1 MRLGY
6 CGGDRWLL
14 AADLDGETA
23 DAVGDAVLVVEG
35 LDPAA
40 VDPAQR
46 VQITATVE
54 DWLFAPDGRGDRSGL
69 TR

>member
-46 VQITATVE
+46 VQITAMVE
-54 DWLFAPDGRGDRSGL
+54 DWLFAPDGRGHRSGL